1 MKPSVKKQW
10 LNKRLGSSRLLA
22 LSFNLCLIFG
32 GGPVQGQDVSPSKQ
46 DLLKSMKWRNIGP
59 NRGGRS
65 LGIAGSTKR
74 KNEYY
79 FGAVGGGLWKTVDGG
94 LTWKPVTDGQINSSS
109 VGAVAI
115 SEANPDVV
123 YIGTGETQFRGN
135 IMQGDGV
142 YKSADAGKTW
152 QHIGLRNTQ
161 AIARVRIHPT
171 NPDIVYVAALG
182 HPYGPNEERGVF
194 KTIDGGKTWKKI
206 LYKGDA
212 AGAVDLV
219 IDPQNPQTVYASIW
233 QVYRTPYKMWGG
245 GGASGFFKS
254 TDGGE
259 TWEEL
264 TRKPGLPKGTVGKI
278 GVTVSP
284 VDAKRIWAVVEAD
297 DGGVYRSDDAG
308 ATWKMVNNERKLRQR
323 AFYYSRLVADPK
335 DRDGVYGLNV
345 GFYKST
351 DGGVTFDKTIKPPH
365 GDNHDLWIASD
376 DPNRLAESN
385 DGGGTVSVNG
395 GDTWTDEDFPTSQLY
410 HITVTNDFP
419 YHVAG
424 AQQDNT
430 TIAVPSEDW
439 NHMTTRTNSIKPG
452 IGYAY
457 TVGGGESGYIAQ
469 DPKNPDIFYAGSQ
482 GALLTRIDRAT
493 GQTRDVQVYPRF
505 FSGEEAKV
513 LPERWQWTFPI
524 VFSPK
529 DPNRLYTCSQHVWF
543 TENEGQ
549 SWTKI
554 SPDLTYAD
562 TTTLGV
568 SGGVVTRDM
577 NGPEIYA
584 TVFAL
589 APSHHDVNVIW
600 AGSDDGLVHITRD
613 HGKTWEK
620 ITPPDM
626 SKDTRVSIIDESP
639 HHPGTAYV
647 AAKRYQMDDR
657 APYIWKTKDYGKT
670 WTKIVHGI
678 RSDDY
683 VHSVREDIKVPGLL
697 YAGTEHGIWVSY
709 DGGDHWHSLRLNM
722 PDTQIADL
730 IVTEKD
736 LVVGTHGRSIYV
748 LDDIAPIRQLASLSS
763 DKTHL
768 FEIYPATRRV
778 EEALIQ
784 YYLPSEPSDLTVE
797 IHNDKGELVV
807 SYAGTKEQKVDKD
820 EYAAYYGTQKMPG
833 MKAGLNE
840 FKWNLRYP
848 GATTFEGMI
857 IWSGRP
863 QLGPYAPPG
872 MYRITLKTGGQS
884 FTKPLEIKLN
894 PRLKGVT
901 EADVKEQFALAMDLR
916 NKTSQA
922 NEAVIKIRKIK
933 KAMADAK
940 SKNTKILEK
949 LNAIEGNLYQ
959 VRNQSSQDPLN
970 FPIKLNNRLASLW
983 RSVETGDAKPTAGAY
998 QVTDELTKELH
1009 EHLAALDALLV
1020 SRELKPFVQ

>member
-1 MKPSVKKQW
+1 MKSSVRKH
-10 LNKRLGSSRLLA
+10 RLGELTRACNFLMLFLSLCLP
-22 LSFNLCLIFG
+22 LSFTS
-32 GGPVQGQDVSPSKQ
+32 VQGQDISTEKQ
-46 DLLKSMKWRNIGP
+46 TLIRSMQWRNVGP
-59 NRGGRS
+59 HRGGRS

-94 LTWKPVTDGQINSSS
+94 FTWKPVTDGQLNSSS
-109 VGAVAI
+109 VGAVAV
-115 SEANPDVV
+115 SETNPDIV

-135 IMQGDGV
+135 IMQGDGI
-142 YKSADAGKTW
+142 YKSTDAGKTW
-152 QHIGLRNTQ
+152 QHIGLKNTQ

-194 KTIDGGKTWKKI
+194 KTSDGGKTWKKV
-206 LYKGDA
+206 LYKGEK
-212 AGAVDLV
+212 AGAVDLI
-219 IDPQNPQTVYASIW
+219 IDPQHPETVYASIW

-245 GGASGFFKS
+245 GGASGLFKS
-254 TDGGE
+254 TNGGE

-264 TRKPGLPKGTVGKI
+264 TRKPGMPKATVGKI

-284 VDAKRIWAVVEAD
+284 VDSKRVWAVVESD
-297 DGGVYRSDDAG
+297 EGGVYRSDDAG
-308 ATWKMVNNERKLRQR
+308 ATWKLVNNERKLRQR

-365 GDNHDLWIASD
+365 GDNHDLWIAAD

-385 DGGGTVSVNG
+385 DGGGTISVNG
-395 GDTWTDEDFPTSQLY
+395 GDTWTDEDFPTAQLY
-410 HITVTNDFP
+410 HITVTEDFP

-439 NHMTTRTNSIKPG
+439 NHMTTRTNSLKPG

-457 TVGGGESGYIAQ
+457 SVGGGESGYIAQ

-482 GALLTRIDRAT
+482 GALLTRINRAT

-562 TTTLGV
+562 TTTLGI
-568 SGGVVTRDM
+568 SGGVITRDM

-589 APSHHDVNVIW
+589 EPSNHDVNTIW

-613 HGKTWEK
+613 HGKNWTN

-626 SKDTRVSIIDESP
+626 PKDTRVSIIDESP
-639 HHPGTAYV
+639 HHPGTAYI

-670 WTKIVHGI
+670 WTKIVDGI
-678 RSDDY
+678 RGDDY

-709 DGGDHWHSLRLNM
+709 DDGANWHSIRLNM
-722 PDTQIADL
+722 PDTQVADL
-730 IVTEKD
+730 MVTDKD
-736 LVVGTHGRSIYV
+736 LVAGTHGRSIYI
-748 LDDIAPIRQLASLSS
+748 LDDIAPIRQLASLST
-763 DKTHL
+763 DKAYL
-768 FEIYPATRRV
+768 FEPYVATRRV
-778 EEALIQ
+778 EDALIQ
-784 YYLPSEPSDLTVE
+784 YYLPSEPHELTIE
-797 IHNDKGELVV
+797 IHDDKGELVA
-807 SYAGTKEQKVDKD
+807 SYQGTKEQKKDKD
-820 EYAAYYGTQKMPG
+820 EYAAYFGSQKMPS

-848 GATTFEGMI
+848 GATSFEGMI

-863 QLGPYAPPG
+863 QLGPFAPPG
-872 MYRITLKTGGQS
+872 TYQVTLKTGGQQE
-884 FTKPLEIKLN
+884 TKPLAIKLD

-933 KAMADAK
+933 KAMTEATRKD
-940 SKNTKILEK
+940 TKLMDK
-949 LNAIEGNLYQ
+949 LSAIEESLYQ
-959 VRNQSSQDPLN
+959 VKNQSSQDPLN

-998 QVTDELTKELH
+998 QVTEELTKELRG
-1009 EHLAALDALLV
+1009 HLAALETLLA
-1020 SRELKPFVQ
+1020 SKELKPFIQ